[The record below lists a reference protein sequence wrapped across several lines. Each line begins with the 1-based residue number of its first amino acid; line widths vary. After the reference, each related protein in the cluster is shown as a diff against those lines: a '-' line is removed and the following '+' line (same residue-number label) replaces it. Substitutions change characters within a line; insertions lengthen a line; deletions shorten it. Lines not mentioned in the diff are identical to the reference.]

1 MKKGTLALLLLLA
14 AAACGG
20 GLYLLNRPAAAPSFP
35 ETQALYLLNRNEEEI
50 DALALRPRQGI
61 AYPLVRTE
69 SGMRLLG
76 QEDTPLREDVVEDLV
91 GAAAQ
96 LEAHE
101 KVADTAAEA
110 VDLSD
115 FGLKDPQLRLTVTY
129 TDGTRTELLLGD
141 EVQHGE
147 ETLYYS
153 MRSGDSWI
161 YTVYSGLCEPFFHE
175 AEYLRAFDQPKLQ
188 GDLLDRVEVS
198 GAVELSLVYADGA
211 WRMEAPWRYPAA
223 QEKMDALLRQIETMA
238 FEACLGEAE
247 RFNLADY
254 GLAQPA
260 LTVTLTQAPSTITGQ
275 TAQGETVSY
284 AVPEKKY
291 RLLLGNETGK
301 SGVYLLWENKLFK
314 ASNFLLGFWKSLSPD
329 DFLLRNPVNYQT
341 NNLEELALSWPE
353 EKKAY
358 TLRLVESVTENNEIA
373 VDEYG
378 ETLYEVEIYR
388 ASGEKLDATEFFAW
402 YTALANTAPAG
413 RLPEGYAPAG
423 EKQLELT
430 LTGRTG
436 ERSVALYAYDKLHSA
451 LGVDGTYIFY
461 MDSAFLSRLLA
472 AP

>member
-1 MKKGTLALLLLLA
+1 M
-14 AAACGG
+14 
-20 GLYLLNRPAAAPSFP
+20 LNRPAAAPSFP

-198 GAVELSLVYADGA
+198 GAVELSLVYANGA

-223 QEKMDALLRQIETMA
+223 QEKM
-238 FEACLGEAE
+238 
-247 RFNLADY
+247 
-254 GLAQPA
+254 
-260 LTVTLTQAPSTITGQ
+260 
-275 TAQGETVSY
+275 
-284 AVPEKKY
+284 
-291 RLLLGNETGK
+291 
-301 SGVYLLWENKLFK
+301 
-314 ASNFLLGFWKSLSPD
+314 
-329 DFLLRNPVNYQT
+329 
-341 NNLEELALSWPE
+341 
-353 EKKAY
+353 
-358 TLRLVESVTENNEIA
+358 
-373 VDEYG
+373 
-378 ETLYEVEIYR
+378 
-388 ASGEKLDATEFFAW
+388 DATEFFAW